1 MKSPTFLP
9 ALLLAFA
16 ATAAPVAA
24 QEAVPNREAM
34 TEQMQAR
41 MAEAKERLNL
51 TDEQEQQV
59 EAIFKENADKRA
71 QIVEEGDFDGSRN
84 FRKMRKFRG
93 QMKELE
99 KETTAQLAEVLTEEQ
114 MAEYE
119 LIKQENRAEMRE
131 KMQNRRN
138 SKQ

>member
-9 ALLLAFA
+9 ALLLALA

-24 QEAVPNREAM
+24 KEPVPNREAM

-51 TDEQEQQV
+51 TEEQEQQV
-59 EAIFKENADKRA
+59 EAIFQENADKRA

-84 FRKMRKFRG
+84 FRKMRKLRG

-99 KETTAQLAEVLTEEQ
+99 KETTAQLSEVLTEEQ

-131 KMQNRRN
+131 
-138 SKQ
+138 